1 MALLLSILAKMDAG
15 QAKAELRALQT
26 ALDEG
31 KTGIAGL
38 GDASD
43 RVAPRLA
50 NQARQAKTVAESHDV
65 AAGSTANLTANLND
79 VFMMIAAGQNPM
91 QLAMQQGTQLTQVLG
106 PMGAAGAAKA
116 MGAALLSAL
125 NPFNFAVLGA
135 IAGGAALVQ
144 WLISAGEKSQ
154 TLAEA
159 LDRVTAALSDT
170 NDLAKIAAGEFD
182 SLLSAYGRLT
192 PEIMDLVAA
201 QKQIGLRELSDAAKD
216 LNSQLL
222 AMYNGNAWMNVSR
235 AEDLANGLDLGTK
248 SSRFFATALN
258 DLSRTET
265 LDGQLMK
272 VKALREEF
280 VAAVGPTGQMTTAQ
294 FEFFQALVDSESALQ
309 RVKKRTT
316 ELTAATVAQM
326 IASREAE
333 VMGGNGRQGA
343 MNVTDG
349 KQPRFNAEDLA
360 DARQMLATLQEEAA
374 LRDLINIK
382 GRDSAAVALAR
393 AEAERAAYAE
403 QVKSLEV
410 AGPLKDELMAAWDAA
425 NGIAR
430 ARIAAAIEAAL
441 GPASRLRGILTEAMS
456 IFGRFEAARSRRI
469 EDLSTQYKMYG
480 QGSSAARD
488 AVISDSATYGGNG
501 NGLSAIR
508 EKQINPTAGTGRS
521 GGGAGAAKAEADAVA
536 ELVARLR
543 EENEAIQVLDPVQAE
558 MLKHRKVLKDAT
570 EAERAEVER
579 LVESNLRLKA
589 VQQAAQYAANTVG
602 EFLQGIIV
610 RGQDAGDV
618 LRNLAAQF
626 LAMAANSFITGQGW
640 FAQLLGISGPLFKP
654 TVNLADGGSPAG
666 MVLGAGGP
674 RDDMIDARL
683 SAGEFVM
690 NARATQRYRPVLE
703 RMNSGNV
710 PGFAN
715 GGAVGRGAASPSD
728 TGPSGL
734 VINVAINGATGNE
747 EVGRMVRQGIELG
760 LREFSSQV
768 LPGRVQQVL
777 KNPRIVGV

>member
-1 MALLLSILAKMDAG
+1 MALLVSILAKMDAG
-15 QAKAELRALQT
+15 QAKAELRALQA

-43 RVAPRLA
+43 RVGPRLA

-144 WLISAGEKSQ
+144 WLTSAGEKSQ

-159 LDRVTAALSDT
+159 LGRVSASLSDT

-265 LDGQLMK
+265 LDGQLTK

-280 VAAVGPTGQMTTAQ
+280 VAAVGPTGQMTSAQ
-294 FEFFQALVDSESALQ
+294 FEFYQALVDSESALQ
-309 RVKKRTT
+309 RVKERTT

-326 IASREAE
+326 AASREAE

-343 MNVTDG
+343 MKVADG

-441 GPASRLRGILTEAMS
+441 GPASRLRGILGDAMTS
-456 IFGRFEAARSRRI
+456 LRGIATRMAAQQQLDQMAI
-469 EDLSTQYKMYG
+469 EFSPGG
-480 QGSSAARD
+480 QA
-488 AVISDSATYGGNG
+488 
-501 NGLSAIR
+501 LSAYGSR
-508 EKQINPTAGTGRS
+508 APGRTAEQSALESRNTTRTAGGL
-521 GGGAGAAKAEADAVA
+521 GAGGGVGGAGAAKAEADAVA

-579 LVESNLRLKA
+579 LVESNQRLKS
-589 VQQAAQYAANTVG
+589 VQQAAQYASNTVG

-610 RGQDAGDV
+610 RGQSAGDV

-715 GGAVGRGAASPSD
+715 GGAVGRGAASPSE

-734 VINVAINGATGNE
+734 VINVAVNGATGNE
-747 EVGRMVRQGIELG
+747 ELGRMVRQGIELG